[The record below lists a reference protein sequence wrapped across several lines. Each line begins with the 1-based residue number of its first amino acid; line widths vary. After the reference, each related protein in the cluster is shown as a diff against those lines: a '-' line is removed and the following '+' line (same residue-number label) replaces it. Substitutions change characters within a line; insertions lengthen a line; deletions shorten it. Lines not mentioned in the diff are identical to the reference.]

1 MTSALT
7 RIAIV
12 YWVCSVWATFAVAD
26 PHRASECHA
35 PNVPRQHGKAL
46 ERFAAEMN
54 EGMTKMMS
62 AMHAL
67 GYSGD
72 SDVDFLAM
80 MIAHHEGA
88 ITMARLALQHG
99 NDPTTRKLAEDII
112 ASQQIEIE
120 GMQRRLKSLVNGAS
134 RSTPD
139 GYPVLGGTRGQG
151 VGGK

>member
-1 MTSALT
+1 MTSVLT
-7 RIAIV
+7 RIGIV
-12 YWVCSVWATFAVAD
+12 FWICSLWATFAVAN
-26 PHRASECHA
+26 PHQASECHA
-35 PNVPRQHGKAL
+35 PTVPRQHGKTF

-54 EGMTKMMS
+54 EGMAKMMS
-62 AMHAL
+62 GMHAP

-72 SDVDFLAM
+72 PDIDFLAM

-139 GYPVLGGTRGQG
+139 GYPALGGTRGP
-151 VGGK
+151 